1 MKPKEDEA
9 TNLLASAE
17 NFARIK
23 VLGIGGGGCNAV
35 NRMIAEGL
43 QGVEFIAINTD
54 AQALLQSNAPI
65 RVRIGEKLTKG
76 LGSGGDPTIGA
87 KAAEESSEML
97 RELVAGA
104 DMVFITAGLG
114 GGTGTGAAA
123 VIAGIARAGKSL
135 TVGVVTKPFD
145 FEGPRRAKIADQGL
159 DELRKTVD
167 TLIVIPNERLLEIV
181 DKKTP
186 VNQAFSLADDVLRQG
201 IQGISEVITMPG
213 MINVD
218 FADVRAIMGEG
229 GSALMAIGRAAGDN
243 RAIQAAEKAI
253 GNKLLDVSIDGARGI
268 LINVRGGN
276 DLSLHEVREAVQII
290 RKKADPNV
298 NIKFGAAFDPD
309 MDDEIQITVIAAG
322 FDATKQEKAPAPVPV
337 DASGRQKIIPIQSRR
352 QPEVEEPEPLVRI
365 ANAPLDA
372 DDVPE
377 FLKKRGQVRAQ

>member
-1 MKPKEDEA
+1 M
-9 TNLLASAE
+9 NMLASAE

-43 QGVEFIAINTD
+43 QGVEFVAVNTD

-87 KAAEESSEML
+87 KAAEESAEIVREMI
-97 RELVAGA
+97 AGS
-104 DMVFITAGLG
+104 DMIFITAGLG
-114 GGTGTGAAA
+114 GGTGTGAAP
-123 VIAGIARAGKSL
+123 VVAGIAKASKAL

-145 FEGPRRAKIADQGL
+145 FEGSRRAKMADTGL
-159 DELRKTVD
+159 EELRKNVD
-167 TLIVIPNERLLEIV
+167 TLIVIPNQRLLTIV

-201 IQGISEVITMPG
+201 IQGISEVITLPG
-213 MINVD
+213 LINVD
-218 FADVRAIMGEG
+218 FADVRAIMSEG

-243 RAIQAAEKAI
+243 RAAQAAEKAI

-268 LINVRGGN
+268 LINVRGGS
-276 DLSLHEVREAVQII
+276 DLSLHEVEEAVEII
-290 RKKADPNV
+290 RRTADPNA
-298 NIKFGAAFDPD
+298 NIKFGAAFDPE

-322 FDATKQEKAPAPVPV
+322 FDAARQEKAPQP
-337 DASGRQKIIPIQSRR
+337 ASDRIGGTVKP
-352 QPEVEEPEPLVRI
+352 PLKFPTPRDPDFVFRP
-365 ANAPLDA
+365 AVGEGDELP
-372 DDVPE
+372 P
-377 FLKKRGQVRAQ
+377 FLEKRARGEL